1 MKNRWSESEDVEGL
15 RLQSFAVRL
24 DRVADIQHSVGGSFA
39 KIAARDMLAIR
50 MLALCAMRR
59 IVISVDFAFNIWAHG
74 VVVSHPLR
82 MRKALGSNPS
92 VSTLRQLACFHVCI
106 RQTTKLNL
114 PTRCLA
120 SRARTQQQ
128 LVMFVRFAPKTQS
141 QTRSK
146 QREDV

>member
-59 IVISVDFAFNIWAHG
+59 IVTSVDFAFNIWAHG

-92 VSTLRQLACFHVCI
+92 VSILWSA
-106 RQTTKLNL
+106 
-114 PTRCLA
+114 
-120 SRARTQQQ
+120 AR
-128 LVMFVRFAPKTQS
+128 
-141 QTRSK
+141 
-146 QREDV
+146 